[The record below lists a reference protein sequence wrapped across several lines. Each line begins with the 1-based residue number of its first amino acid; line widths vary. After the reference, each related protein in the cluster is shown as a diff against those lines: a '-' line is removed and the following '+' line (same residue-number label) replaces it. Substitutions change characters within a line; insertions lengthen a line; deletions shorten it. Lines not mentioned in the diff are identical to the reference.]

1 MLGKSDGSIIIDI
14 NLNDKDYE
22 ARLKNMETKTK
33 SFGTQLKTMLS
44 AIGITKVIS
53 SGFRTIEDSVGSA
66 MKRIDTMDQFGRVMA
81 TMSGS
86 TKEANKA
93 LESLKE
99 ITKGTAY
106 GLDVAASSTQK
117 LVTSGMGIDDAVP
130 QIRTWG
136 DAVAFYGDGSNETFA
151 SVADAIA
158 KMTSKGTVEM
168 DQLNRLFDA
177 GIPAVEIYASYVGRS
192 AQSVQEDLSDGVIS
206 AQEFTSGV
214 TLAMR
219 DGTER
224 FASIDGAAK
233 QAGASWS
240 ATFDNMKAAVAR
252 GMVNII
258 QSIDEALTSNG
269 LPTMREMI
277 AGVGKAF
284 EQALTFAADHIPELI
299 SLLERLAPYVVAIGT
314 AFASWKITNV
324 VGSAYKSVS
333 NFVSLLQD
341 GNGIINSFFIKLD
354 SGGGSLSKFAVSA
367 LKAGG
372 GIKGLGSAI
381 TAAMGGPVGIAI
393 AAISALVA
401 GFLYLWNTSDDFRQF
416 CYDTWD
422 GIVDFF
428 SDIVDGIVSFFTETI
443 PEAWDGFKAYML
455 ELCQSIV
462 QWFQEAWDGVISFF
476 TETIPAWIQNVIDW
490 FNQLPYRLGYLIGQI
505 IGHFIQW
512 GIDLKNFITTDI
524 PEFIQGVIDWFIQL
538 PGKIWE
544 VLCDAWDRLKTWG
557 SNIYNTAKDWV
568 IKTVDNVIEWFKTMP
583 GRIWNWLCEAVRKVG
598 QWGSDILRTAGKW
611 VSDTVGDIIDWFK
624 SLPGKLVDVGINMI
638 KGLWDGI
645 MSVKDWIFEKI
656 GSFCDGIMDGLLD
669 FFGIHSPSRLLRD
682 EIGKFLPPG
691 IAVGFKMAMPKST
704 KDILNEVNQLEG
716 ELQKQVD
723 ATINDVSVPLETN
736 AKISQQQ
743 SIVNAFPKTMQ
754 LLHNGSNDMQ
764 IVIQLEN
771 GEEIAHWMAPMM
783 NAELALLR

>member
-1 MLGKSDGSIIIDI
+1 M
-14 NLNDKDYE
+14 
-22 ARLKNMETKTK
+22 
-33 SFGTQLKTMLS
+33 
-44 AIGITKVIS
+44 
-53 SGFRTIEDSVGSA
+53 
-66 MKRIDTMDQFGRVMA
+66 
-81 TMSGS
+81 
-86 TKEANKA
+86 
-93 LESLKE
+93 
-99 ITKGTAY
+99 
-106 GLDVAASSTQK
+106 
-117 LVTSGMGIDDAVP
+117 
-130 QIRTWG
+130 
-136 DAVAFYGDGSNETFA
+136 
-151 SVADAIA
+151 
-158 KMTSKGTVEM
+158 
-168 DQLNRLFDA
+168 
-177 GIPAVEIYASYVGRS
+177 
-192 AQSVQEDLSDGVIS
+192 
-206 AQEFTSGV
+206 
-214 TLAMR
+214 
-219 DGTER
+219 
-224 FASIDGAAK
+224 
-233 QAGASWS
+233 
-240 ATFDNMKAAVAR
+240 
-252 GMVNII
+252 
-258 QSIDEALTSNG
+258 
-269 LPTMREMI
+269 
-277 AGVGKAF
+277 
-284 EQALTFAADHIPELI
+284 
-299 SLLERLAPYVVAIGT
+299 
-314 AFASWKITNV
+314 
-324 VGSAYKSVS
+324 
-333 NFVSLLQD
+333 
-341 GNGIINSFFIKLD
+341 
-354 SGGGSLSKFAVSA
+354 
-367 LKAGG
+367 
-372 GIKGLGSAI
+372 
-381 TAAMGGPVGIAI
+381 
-393 AAISALVA
+393 
-401 GFLYLWNTSDDFRQF
+401 
-416 CYDTWD
+416 
-422 GIVDFF
+422 
-428 SDIVDGIVSFFTETI
+428 
-443 PEAWDGFKAYML
+443 
-455 ELCQSIV
+455 
-462 QWFQEAWDGVISFF
+462 
-476 TETIPAWIQNVIDW
+476 
-490 FNQLPYRLGYLIGQI
+490 IGQI